1 MNKQAIKQLNFAHIY
16 LINADLANRDL
27 LEKNTEYYPNTPKEY
42 YKPIYENIQEALYYI
57 EGVLTDKTR
66 VNTDV
71 SEIVYRRIYESIE
84 KLKSYY
90 EMFVVVPAFQSVKAK
105 AYLFKVVEMETNL
118 RKALVSFQLYRNLNN
133 ELNLPPVINQK
144 EL

>member
-1 MNKQAIKQLNFAHIY
+1 MNKQAIKQLNFAHFY
-16 LINADLANRDL
+16 LTNADLANRDL
-27 LEKNTEYYPNTPKEY
+27 LKNNMEYYPNTPKEY
-42 YKPIYENIQEALYYI
+42 YKPIYENIQEASYYI
-57 EGVLTDKTR
+57 EGILIDKTR
-66 VNTDV
+66 ENKDV

-105 AYLFKVVEMETNL
+105 SYLFKVVEMETNL
-118 RKALVSFQLYRNLNN
+118 RKALVSFQLHINLNN
-133 ELNLPPVINQK
+133 RLNQPQVINQK

>member
-27 LEKNTEYYPNTPKEY
+27 LEKNTEYYPNTQKEY

-105 AYLFKVVEMETNL
+105 SYLFKVVEMETNL
-118 RKALVSFQLYRNLNN
+118 AKALVSFQLYRNLNN

-144 EL
+144 KL